1 MSAEHFLEE
10 LRRFIAGRS
19 RHDEFISANATHFK
33 ASKKTIDMAWKDI
46 INEPQV
52 HSYLSDKRINWSF
65 IIVLS
70 PWMGGFCERLVGT
83 TKMAL
88 KKITGRM
95 PLTQTQLQ
103 TIITDFEEVVNSR
116 PLVYVTDDLENQI
129 INQMHFLSLNTENG
143 TPTLSNQDKEDPDYQ
158 NEEIKTAQKIFETW
172 KRVTRTSNISG
183 NHGERIIYQIF
194 QNIIK
199 YPCIHQVSM

>member
-19 RHDEFISANATHFK
+19 RHDEFISANDTHFK

-116 PLVYVTDDLENQI
+116 PLVYVADDLENQI

-143 TPTLSNQDKEDPDYQ
+143 TPTLSNKIKKIQTTKMKKLRQHKKYLKHGKGSHAPRTFL
-158 NEEIKTAQKIFETW
+158 EIMERELFIKSF
-172 KRVTRTSNISG
+172 RT
-183 NHGERIIYQIF
+183 
-194 QNIIK
+194 
-199 YPCIHQVSM
+199 